1 MTKYIFSFKLGVH
14 DIVET
19 GAKIIMFWLRRF
31 SSRAI
36 NRSKIASGVQG
47 NLLAQ
52 SWWSHRQNCLKYI
65 KIAITPILGI
75 FALLKISKHWNKCK
89 TLTLPESLSLKIVFL
104 VQFCATMFES
114 LDRCVGKLP
123 PQKLCVMWSKIIF
136 KLILMK
142 EEQGGNNVMC
152 SMMGFFFNLRVF
164 IWIKEDPKAFFKY
177 SVPTQSLSSHV
188 TNYCTISLA
197 KFNCRNKGTK
207 SLISRR

>member
-1 MTKYIFSFKLGVH
+1 MTKYIFSLKLGVH
-14 DIVET
+14 DIVGT
-19 GAKIIMFWLRRF
+19 GAKIIMFWLRRAP
-31 SSRAI
+31 SRAI
-36 NRSKIASGVQG
+36 NRLKIASGVQG

-65 KIAITPILGI
+65 KIVTTP
-75 FALLKISKHWNKCK
+75 LLEISKLSNKCK
-89 TLTLPESLSLKIVFL
+89 PIELPESLSLEIVFL

-164 IWIKEDPKAFFKY
+164 IWIKEDPEAFFKY

-207 SLISRR
+207 SLIIRR

>member
-1 MTKYIFSFKLGVH
+1 MTKYIFSLKLGVH
-14 DIVET
+14 DIVGT
-19 GAKIIMFWLRRF
+19 GAKIIMFWLRRAP
-31 SSRAI
+31 SRAI
-36 NRSKIASGVQG
+36 NRLKIASGVQV

-52 SWWSHRQNCLKYI
+52 SWSHRQNCLKYI
-65 KIAITPILGI
+65 KVVITPILGI
-75 FALLKISKHWNKCK
+75 HAQLKISKLSNKCK
-89 TLTLPESLSLKIVFL
+89 PIELPESLSLEIVFL

-188 TNYCTISLA
+188 TNYCSY
-197 KFNCRNKGTK
+197 
-207 SLISRR
+207 SV